1 MNKLLLSLIFLS
13 FGAAAEIL
21 WKPDA
26 ISFELK
32 QAHKLLGIGLM
43 LEVNQTLEPGEFGWK
58 QSRIDVPENWE
69 GARLEMR
76 QGTIY
81 IIVGEQEYYLNAS
94 NKGDLSFEILD
105 GGNKTDKQLQSIWA
119 KHAVNNKYKGH
130 PSKISDSKTRD
141 VR

>member
-1 MNKLLLSLIFLS
+1 MNKLALLFLATLS
-13 FGAAAEIL
+13 FSSNAEML

-32 QAHKLLGIGLM
+32 QAHKLLEIGLM
-43 LEVNQTLEPGEFGWK
+43 LEINQALEPGEFGWK

-69 GARLEMR
+69 GAKLEMR

-81 IIVGEQEYYLNAS
+81 ITVGKQEFYLNAS

-105 GGNKTDKQLQSIWA
+105 GGNKTDKQLLSIWS
-119 KHAVNNKYKGH
+119 KYAT
-130 PSKISDSKTRD
+130 ST
-141 VR
+141 